1 MAFTI
6 AVTVKPNAKEPAITR
21 ISESEYRASV
31 NAAPV
36 GGKANQALIELLG
49 DHFGVTKSSIEIL
62 RGRSARKK
70 LIRIG

>member
-6 AVTVKPNAKEPAITR
+6 AVTVKPNAKKPAITR
-21 ISESEYRASV
+21 ISENEYRASV

-36 GGKANQALIELLG
+36 GGKANQLLIELLA

>member
-6 AVTVKPNAKEPAITR
+6 AVTVKPNAKKPAITR
-21 ISESEYRASV
+21 ISEGEYRASV

-36 GGKANQALIELLG
+36 GGKANRALIELLA
-49 DHFGVTKSSIEIL
+49 DHFGVTRSSIEIM

-70 LIRIG
+70 MIRIG

>member
-6 AVTVKPNAKEPAITR
+6 AVTVKPNAKKPAITR
-21 ISESEYRASV
+21 ISENEYRASV

-36 GGKANQALIELLG
+36 GGKANQLLIKLLA

-62 RGRSARKK
+62 RGRGARKK

>member
-21 ISESEYRASV
+21 ISESEYRVSV

-36 GGKANQALIELLG
+36 GGKANQALIVLLA
-49 DHFGVTKSSIEIL
+49 DHFGVPKSSIEIL
-62 RGRSARKK
+62 RGHSARKK